1 MKQQQMQQLQQG
13 LMQLQQQMQQQPQ
26 PPAPQQQPGSPP
38 PPAQQ
43 PDPQQA
49 QTQALMKQG
58 QNELQKLEE
67 KPTIDQV
74 LYFLKDNRAKAFVL
88 DIETDSTIMADENA
102 EKQRRTEFITA
113 LAPMLQQ
120 LSMMI
125 QAEPR
130 TANVATEILKFSTGA
145 FRASRSLD
153 GSIDEL
159 AELMKEKSNQPQGDD
174 PATAAGK
181 IQLQIEQMKQQTIKE
196 KNMQDLKVKQAEL
209 VQKDQH
215 KQMDLQNQRYI
226 EAAKL
231 NMKTGDDVIK
241 AGVQQ
246 EKAAQE
252 REAHQ

>member
-1 MKQQQMQQLQQG
+1 
-13 LMQLQQQMQQQPQ
+13 
-26 PPAPQQQPGSPP
+26 
-38 PPAQQ
+38 
-43 PDPQQA
+43 
-49 QTQALMKQG
+49 
-58 QNELQKLEE
+58 
-67 KPTIDQV
+67 
-74 LYFLKDNRAKAFVL
+74 
-88 DIETDSTIMADENA
+88 
-102 EKQRRTEFITA
+102 
-113 LAPMLQQ
+113 
-120 LSMMI
+120 MI
-125 QAEPR
+125 AAEPR

-145 FRASRSLD
+145 FRAGRSLD
-153 GSIDEL
+153 GSLDEL
-159 AELMKEKSNQPQGDD
+159 AELMKEKTNQPQGDD

-215 KQMDLQNQRYI
+215 KEMDLRNQRMI

-252 REAHQ
+252 RESHQFHMAENTQKMAIERQKAQTNLQTHQARQTDMASRANERQMAARAKQQTGIVP